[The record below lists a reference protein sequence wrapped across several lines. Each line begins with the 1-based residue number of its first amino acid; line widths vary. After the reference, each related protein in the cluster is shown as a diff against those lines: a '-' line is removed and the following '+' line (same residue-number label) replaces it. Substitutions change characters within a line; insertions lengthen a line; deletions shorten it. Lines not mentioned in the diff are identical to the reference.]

1 VSPSLLRR
9 PVRRAMARAA
19 GALAVAALVTTL
31 APRLELRAD
40 EVMSVSRSG
49 LQTVPVGELAAPIAE
64 AASAV
69 QSEEHRRVRSTG
81 GEQRISSVVAGEAD
95 PVGPVDEPELPETPE
110 ERAAEAL
117 AEDRSIGGNLEAA
130 EFTMI
135 GLTFDEAPV
144 EPVFVRVHDDL
155 GWSDWYELHPDGSEG
170 PDPGTEGDGRAGTP
184 PIWVKGGDG
193 YLVSIGGGDA
203 GLDAT
208 VVTVERGTRTRLAAV
223 GSDAG
228 AQQLP
233 LPGPTPARPRSAWN
247 ASPPSSSISLAPSIR
262 YAVVHHTVT
271 SNTYAPADVPGIL
284 RSIQAFHQDGR
295 GWSDIAYNFLVDRFG
310 TVWEG
315 RARSL
320 EGAAIGAHA
329 AGFNSGSVGV
339 ANIGSYDIVQPSAAQ
354 VNATAEII
362 SWRFA
367 AFRTDPTSA
376 LTVTAGAG
384 STKFPVGRQV
394 TIPPVVGHGDVGAT
408 SCPGTYLAQVLGTI
422 RSQVSARVPNLSGP
436 FGNVETFS
444 LSGRTLRVTG
454 WVTDPDTTG
463 PIGVLVDASGRIQ
476 GFTADRR
483 REDVAA
489 VYGMGGNSGFAAEVQ
504 VPAGTRRICLYGMNV
519 GPGKDT
525 TLTCRDVVVK

>member
-9 PVRRAMARAA
+9 PVRRAMVRTA
-19 GALAVAALVTTL
+19 GALAIAALVTTL
-31 APRLELRAD
+31 APRLELRSE
-40 EVMSVSRSG
+40 EVLSVSRSG
-49 LQTVPVGELAAPIAE
+49 LQAVPVAELAAPIA
-64 AASAV
+64 AAAGTV
-69 QSEEHRRVRSTG
+69 QSEEHRQARSTG
-81 GEQRISSVVAGEAD
+81 GEQRISLVVADEAD
-95 PVGPVDEPELPETPE
+95 PVAPVDEPELPETPE

-117 AEDRSIGGNLEAA
+117 AEDRSIGGNLEAT

-135 GLTFDEAPV
+135 GLTFDEPPV
-144 EPVFVRVHDDL
+144 EPVFVRVRDDL

-170 PDPGTEGDGRAGTP
+170 PDPGAEGDGRPGTP

-193 YLVSIGGGDA
+193 YLVSIGGEDA

-208 VVTVERGTRTRLAAV
+208 VVTVERGARTRLAAV

-233 LPGPTPARPRSAWN
+233 VAGQVPARPRSAWN
-247 ASPPSSSISLAPSIR
+247 ARPPLSSVSLASSIR

-271 SNTYAPADVPGIL
+271 SNTYAQADVPAIL

-310 TVWEG
+310 TIWEG

-339 ANIGSYDIVQPSAAQ
+339 ANLGSYDIVEPSPVQ

-367 AFRTDPTSA
+367 AFRTDPSTPVK
-376 LTVTAGAG
+376 VTAGAG
-384 STKFPVGRQV
+384 STKFPVGQQV
-394 TIPPVVGHGDVGAT
+394 TIPPVVGHSDVGAT
-408 SCPGTYLAQVLGTI
+408 ACPGTFLGQVLGTI
-422 RSQVSARVPNLSGP
+422 RSQVTARVPNLSGP

-444 LSGRTLRVTG
+444 LSGRTLRVSG

-463 PIGVLVDASGRIQ
+463 PVGVLIDASGRVQ
-476 GFTADRR
+476 GIVADRR
-483 REDVAA
+483 RADVEA
-489 VYGMGGNSGFAAEVQ
+489 VYGLGGNSGFSAEVQ
-504 VPAGTRRICLYGMNV
+504 VPAGTKRICLYGLNI
-519 GPGKDT
+519 GPGKDL